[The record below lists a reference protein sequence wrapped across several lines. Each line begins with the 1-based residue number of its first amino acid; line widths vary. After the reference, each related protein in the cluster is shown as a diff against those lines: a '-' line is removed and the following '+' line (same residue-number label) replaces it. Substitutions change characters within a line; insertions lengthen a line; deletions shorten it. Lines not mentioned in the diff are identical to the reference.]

1 MSVRG
6 PRLSSIARIFDRG
19 LDKQH
24 KLDGEKEKEKAGV
37 GEGSVR
43 VCVCSKAPQ
52 CLENHHR

>member
-24 KLDGEKEKEKAGV
+24 KLDGEKEKAGV